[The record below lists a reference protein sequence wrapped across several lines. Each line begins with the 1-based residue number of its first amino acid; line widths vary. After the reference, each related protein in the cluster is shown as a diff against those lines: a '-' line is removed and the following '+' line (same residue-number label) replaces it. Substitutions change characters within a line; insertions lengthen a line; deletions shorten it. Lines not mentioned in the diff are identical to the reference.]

1 MKREELISNYPVL
14 YHVTARGA
22 WPSIKRHGLLTTNDL
37 LEMRDAALSLP
48 VEGRWGRLD
57 DEEGWRLMEDREMEE
72 VECKARGKCV
82 RVLNRGSS
90 LNAIIRDQEPLGKCT
105 TLKKQLL
112 HQSTL
117 RAGTPTLKEWIHRQN
132 DRAFFFP
139 MRAGAEVM
147 ANKYQNQKEH
157 NPEEKQISKN
167 KRAPQ
172 DMLVVCTKSLVDEYG
187 KRIELS
193 ARNSGDMRRE
203 NDLSDKPDWYRR
215 HDELFL
221 TLHRF
226 DFEAWLCRSS
236 KRNPVKEVTVRGG
249 VPDISDHVIKV
260 VQMNGSAEGKRLHAG
275 HCLTCV
281 CPLADRQIGEGSGVS
296 S

>member
-1 MKREELISNYPVL
+1 MKREELISKYPVL

-37 LEMRDAALSLP
+37 LGMRDAALSLP

-57 DEEGWRLMEDREMEE
+57 DEEGWRLMEDQERSA
-72 VECKARGKCV
+72 VGCSARHDCVHVKAPE
-82 RVLNRGSS
+82 SS
-90 LNAIIRDQEPLGKCT
+90 LTAIIRDQEPLSDD
-105 TLKKQLL
+105 TLDRQLSR
-112 HQSTL
+112 QRKRRPNS
-117 RAGTPTLKEWIHRQN
+117 TPTFEAWHKRQN

-139 MRAGAEVM
+139 TRAGAEVM

-157 NPEEKQISKN
+157 NPEEKRIPKN

-193 ARNSGDMRRE
+193 ARNSGDLRRE
-203 NDLSDKPDWYRR
+203 GDLSKKPDWYRR

-226 DFEAWLCRSS
+226 DYESWLRRSP
-236 KRNPVKEVTVRGG
+236 RQNPVKEVTVRGG

-260 VQMNGSAEGKRLHAG
+260 VQMNGPAEGKRLHAS

-281 CPLADRQIGEGSGVS
+281 CPLTDRQIRESSGVS

>member
-1 MKREELISNYPVL
+1 MKREELISRHPVL

-22 WPSIKRHGLLTTNDL
+22 WPSIKEHGLLTTNDL
-37 LEMRDAALSLP
+37 LGMCDAVLSLP
-48 VEGRWGRLD
+48 VEGRWGRHD
-57 DEEGWRLMEDREMEE
+57 DEEGWRLMDDQERSE
-72 VECKARGKCV
+72 VGYVARHDCVHVKAPE
-82 RVLNRGSS
+82 SS
-90 LNAIIRDQEPLGKCT
+90 LTAIIRDQEPLSDD
-105 TLKKQLL
+105 TLDRQLSRQRKQRPA
-112 HQSTL
+112 STPSFE
-117 RAGTPTLKEWIHRQN
+117 AWHKRQN

-139 MRAGAEVM
+139 TRAGAEVM
-147 ANKYQNQKEH
+147 ATKYRNQDKK
-157 NPEEKQISKN
+157 NPKDKRIPKN

-193 ARNSGDMRRE
+193 ARNSGDLRRE
-203 NDLSDKPDWYRR
+203 GDLSKKPDWYRR

-226 DFEAWLCRSS
+226 DYEAWLCRSP
-236 KRNPVKEVTVRGG
+236 KQNPVKEVTVRGG

-260 VQMNGSAEGKRLHAG
+260 VQMNGPSEGKRLHAG
-275 HCLTCV
+275 HCQTCV
-281 CPLADRQIGEGSGVS
+281 CPLTDRQIGEGLGVS

>member
-1 MKREELISNYPVL
+1 MKRKEFISKYPVL

-22 WPSIKRHGLLTTNDL
+22 WPSIRKHGLLTTNDL
-37 LEMRDAALSLP
+37 LDIRDAALSVP
-48 VEGRWGRLD
+48 VVGRWGRLD
-57 DEEGWRLMEDREMEE
+57 DKAGWTPMEDQEKDE
-72 VECKARGKCV
+72 VDCKSRGRCL
-82 RVLNRGSS
+82 RVLGRGSS
-90 LNAIIRDQEPLGKCT
+90 LTAVIRDQEPLGKCT

-112 HQSTL
+112 HQSSL
-117 RAGTPTLKEWIHRQN
+117 RPSTPTLKEWIHRQN

-139 MRAGAEVM
+139 TRAGAEVM

-157 NPEEKQISKN
+157 NPEEKRIPKN

-193 ARNSGDMRRE
+193 ARNSGDLRRE
-203 NDLSDKPDWYRR
+203 GDLSKKPDWYRR

-226 DFEAWLCRSS
+226 DYDAWLCRSP
-236 KRNPVKEVTVRGG
+236 KQNPIKEVTVRGG

-275 HCLTCV
+275 HCQTCV
-281 CPLADRQIGEGSGVS
+281 CPLADCKIGEGSGVS

>member
-1 MKREELISNYPVL
+1 MKREELISKYPVL

-22 WPSIKRHGLLTTNDL
+22 WPSSKEHGLLTTNDL
-37 LEMRDAALSLP
+37 LGIRDAVLSLP

-57 DEEGWRLMEDREMEE
+57 DEAGRRPMEDQETGAVGCLARHDC
-72 VECKARGKCV
+72 VHVKAPE
-82 RVLNRGSS
+82 SS
-90 LNAIIRDQEPLGKCT
+90 LTAIIRDQEPLSDK
-105 TLKKQLL
+105 TLKRQLSR
-112 HQSTL
+112 QRKRRPTS
-117 RAGTPTLKEWIHRQN
+117 TPTFEAWHKRQN

-139 MRAGAEVM
+139 TRAGAEVM
-147 ANKYQNQKEH
+147 ATKYQNQDKH
-157 NPEEKQISKN
+157 KPKDKRIPKN

-193 ARNSGDMRRE
+193 ARNSGDLRRE
-203 NDLSDKPDWYRR
+203 GDLSKKPDWYRR

-226 DFEAWLCRSS
+226 DYEFWLCQSS

-260 VQMNGSAEGKRLHAG
+260 VQMNGPAEGKRLHAS
-275 HCLTCV
+275 HCQTCV
-281 CPLADRQIGEGSGVS
+281 CPLADRQIGEGLGVS